1 MNYASQTM
9 RRRLLMGDARL
20 GKPSTTR
27 RTTRLRARPLLP
39 AEPVVTLVLPI
50 ATGVVVL
57 HPHGGDVFGIL
68 EAELGGDADLDREA
82 VGARQD
88 LVIEFER
95 QLRLRMQRGRHVD
108 GVGIAFGALEPDIF
122 GRGVGADHLEKVG
135 ELYALPGADGAPAL
149 DADMARDLRDFRQ
162 LIELGQRPR
171 LLVVDQ
177 PADL

>member
-1 MNYASQTM
+1 MNYALRTM

-39 AEPVVTLVLPI
+39 AEPVIALVLPI
-50 ATGVVVL
+50 AAGVVVL

-68 EAELGGDADLDREA
+68 EAELGRNADLDRKT

-88 LVIEFER
+88 LAIEFER

-108 GVGIAFGALEPDIF
+108 RIRIALGAL
-122 GRGVGADHLEKVG
+122 
-135 ELYALPGADGAPAL
+135 
-149 DADMARDLRDFRQ
+149 
-162 LIELGQRPR
+162 
-171 LLVVDQ
+171 
-177 PADL
+177 